1 MTCRSG
7 GISKLY
13 HAPAIATIP
22 YASNRYTKQHF
33 RGIQGISTSSLGM
46 LQFIQSTGRNDPSRF
61 LWPSWI
67 YIFLSYDPII
77 DFYDETVHRHRANVN
92 NTLDRSY
99 YRDDRLVEKSGGH
112 ILNWTPRLKQPYSY
126 GKLHACKCAVAIRE
140 KEECFSLRM

>member
-1 MTCRSG
+1 MRHIRNTLLLTTSLLTLVSCG
-7 GISKLY
+7 KGNVIETVTINNGPTY
-13 HAPAIATIP
+13 HSI
-22 YASNRYTKQHF
+22 
-33 RGIQGISTSSLGM
+33 G
-46 LQFIQSTGRNDPSRF
+46 
-61 LWPSWI
+61 
-67 YIFLSYDPII
+67 
-77 DFYDETVHRHRANVN
+77 FYDETVHRHRANVN